1 MCGISGAGFFEQF
14 LSAPLYGTSGKMHQQ
29 RNFLIVMPVTEVSE
43 QLDISF
49 VQRAGM
55 AVDIGYEGFG
65 QAEGIDE
72 RPGDGI
78 VEVVAFGL
86 NPLQG
91 SHQFLRGR
99 IFDEVS
105 INALSDHIHNEVLFF
120 HHGENNDFYLRVIL
134 FKKIQGL
141 HAVCTSEDL
150 DICFAPDGPME
161 AILTARDKGLVGPIG
176 ITGHG
181 WSSPLTHLE
190 ALERFPFATVMTS
203 CNRMMFERPLFR
215 SSWFALLDHCQQQ
228 DVGIQVLKATAKGP
242 WGDRTPTHN
251 TWYEPF
257 TAQADVDRAI
267 AWLLAQPVT
276 TLCSAGDA
284 TLLPGI
290 CDAAERW
297 RTVDP
302 ATADALLADPAYAD
316 FFDAA

>member
-1 MCGISGAGFFEQF
+1 METRRLGSTGHQSTVITFGVYAI
-14 LSAPLYGTSGKMHQQ
+14 GKMSQPDADRLIEDALARGINHFDVAPSYAEAEQ
-29 RNFLIVMPVTEVSE
+29 RLGDYLKRHPQPELFISTKTEQRTAVAARE
-43 QLDISF
+43 ELLRTLD
-49 VQRAGM
+49 R
-55 AVDIGYEGFG
+55 
-65 QAEGIDE
+65 
-72 RPGDGI
+72 
-78 VEVVAFGL
+78 L
-86 NPLQG
+86 
-91 SHQFLRGR
+91 GR
-99 IFDEVS
+99 DRHD
-105 INALSDHIHNEVLFF
+105 L
-120 HHGENNDFYLRVIL
+120 Y
-134 FKKIQGL
+134 QL

-161 AILTARDKGLVGPIG
+161 AILTARDEGLVGPIG

-276 TLCSAGDA
+276 TLCSAGDS